1 MIILIFVGGMFL
13 LLGLAGI
20 VIGIVSLVREKKRK
34 SHRTGHTTATV
45 VRISEDD
52 SSLTGSYPTAV
63 MYAPVVEYWVNGQR
77 YEKCNKMYHAP
88 CKYSVGQN
96 VPLLYDPDR
105 PEDME
110 IEGDTAVNAGV
121 VILVLGAFFSMA
133 GAAMLYYVL
142 K

>member
-1 MIILIFVGGMFL
+1 MIFLIILGGMFGL
-13 LLGLAGI
+13 MGLAFIVTGI
-20 VIGIVSLVREKKRK
+20 VFSVKTKNRK

-52 SSLTGSYPTAV
+52 SLLTGSYPTVV

-110 IEGDTAVNAGV
+110 IEEGTAVNAGV
-121 VILVLGAFFSMA
+121 VILVLGVFFSMA

>member
-1 MIILIFVGGMFL
+1 
-13 LLGLAGI
+13 
-20 VIGIVSLVREKKRK
+20 
-34 SHRTGHTTATV
+34 
-45 VRISEDD
+45 
-52 SSLTGSYPTAV
+52 
-63 MYAPVVEYWVNGQR
+63 
-77 YEKCNKMYHAP
+77 MYHAP
-88 CKYSVGQN
+88 CKYSLGQN